1 MILDRPA
8 SCTSRH
14 PPFEE
19 ETSRKMRTTSE
30 SSFAERR
37 SNTDRRQ
44 RGRISTDALHLLVEQ
59 MADGVLVVE
68 RDGII
73 RFANPAAAA
82 LFGRTVHDLK
92 GRSFGFPVMAGDSA
106 EVELLRPGGEVV
118 AVELRAVDFDWQG
131 RLASLVSLRDVT
143 DRKCLEQERIARARA
158 EAASRAK
165 SDFLTL
171 MSHELRTPLNAV
183 IGYAELLMVEE
194 ADPITPE
201 QHSRLARILDSAKH
215 LRDLVD
221 EMLDLAEVGEGRLA
235 LGRALAPAARPASQA
250 LDEARADAEAHGVS
264 LSSTCA
270 VADGVSF
277 TGDERR
283 VKQILSLLLDNAI
296 KFTPRGGTVTL
307 SCDRVS
313 TLPPNTQ
320 LRGTGAW
327 ACWRVRDSGIG
338 IAPEQQA
345 LIFEAF
351 VQVDT
356 GHTRAQGGSGLGLTI
371 GRSLARLMKGDLTV
385 ESEPGRGSTFTLWLP
400 GG

>member
-1 MILDRPA
+1 
-8 SCTSRH
+8 
-14 PPFEE
+14 
-19 ETSRKMRTTSE
+19 MRTTSE

-385 ESEPGRGSTFTLWLP
+385 ESEPGHGSTFTLWLP